1 MADPD
6 KLRQF
11 MMKMVSDVGAA
22 VSVPLVRTGMR
33 LGLYKAMDGAG
44 PHHQR
49 GAGGKSRDLQERY
62 AREWLA
68 QNAASG

>member
-11 MMKMVSDVGAA
+11 MMKMVGDIGAA

-44 PHHQR
+44 PVTSASLADK
-49 GAGGKSRDLQERY
+49 AGISERY
-62 AREWLA
+62 ARE
-68 QNAASG
+68 